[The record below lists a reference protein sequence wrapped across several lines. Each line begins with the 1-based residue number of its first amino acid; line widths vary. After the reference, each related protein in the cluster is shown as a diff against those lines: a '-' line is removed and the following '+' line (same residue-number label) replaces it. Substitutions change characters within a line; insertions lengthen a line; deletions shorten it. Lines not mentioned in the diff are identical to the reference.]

1 LTRAIAGLAALLVAA
16 PGRAAPLLPAART
29 VDWSHAGIPGGVPSR
44 NWPVFATLSPSAT
57 ADDSV
62 AIQEALNAAP
72 ARSVVLLL
80 PGVYRIH
87 RGSSVGYGHADDHP
101 SGVYEC
107 GLYLNKSV
115 VLRGSGP
122 GKTIIQYGDGA
133 NIISIGSTYLASR
146 RVRLVKVTSG
156 SAKGSTSLLLA
167 DAAGIAAGSYLV
179 VTQENPADIDGNPLV
194 DTKGYGGDSASGHDL
209 PAYAMTQIVRVA
221 AVNGVAVTI
230 EHPLYVSYTNG
241 PCVYR
246 LPGMV
251 EEAGLENLRLQ
262 STASSGNRIVYKN
275 INMESCSRCWVI
287 DCESDMAVD
296 RSHIYLSDCY
306 GCEVRNNYLDDAYS
320 HNSGLDY
327 AVFLEFRNS
336 EDLIENNIIRK
347 ARHSLIMNGGS
358 GNVFAY
364 NYAVDAYMGEYHNSL
379 AESVTHA
386 AHPYM
391 NLWEGNVL
399 PNIEFDFTHGSS
411 SDNTVFRNYVN
422 LTSTN
427 PDTGR
432 PMTGALFAM
441 TIAYYNNYENV
452 VGNVFGP
459 CGSANTAESYQISA
473 DQIQVP
479 SIYKLGYYDDGGTP
493 TPNRVRSSKVERT
506 CLRGGNWD
514 SQTKTVIWND
524 NVPRG
529 SLASSYLPRSALPA
543 SLFRSSAS
551 SEFSAPGAVWPP
563 IDPSVDEMVTKIP
576 AQLCYETQ
584 KLAAGGVFDPAF
596 YEGASL
602 ISPPKQTRS
611 AASVH
616 NAGSG
621 DGP

>member
-1 LTRAIAGLAALLVAA
+1 
-16 PGRAAPLLPAART
+16 
-29 VDWSHAGIPGGVPSR
+29 
-44 NWPVFATLSPSAT
+44 
-57 ADDSV
+57 
-62 AIQEALNAAP
+62 
-72 ARSVVLLL
+72 
-80 PGVYRIH
+80 
-87 RGSSVGYGHADDHP
+87 
-101 SGVYEC
+101 
-107 GLYLNKSV
+107 
-115 VLRGSGP
+115 
-122 GKTIIQYGDGA
+122 
-133 NIISIGSTYLASR
+133 
-146 RVRLVKVTSG
+146 
-156 SAKGSTSLLLA
+156 
-167 DAAGIAAGSYLV
+167 
-179 VTQENPADIDGNPLV
+179 
-194 DTKGYGGDSASGHDL
+194 
-209 PAYAMTQIVRVA
+209 
-221 AVNGVAVTI
+221 
-230 EHPLYVSYTNG
+230 
-241 PCVYR
+241 
-246 LPGMV
+246 
-251 EEAGLENLRLQ
+251 
-262 STASSGNRIVYKN
+262 
-275 INMESCSRCWVI
+275 
-287 DCESDMAVD
+287 
-296 RSHIYLSDCY
+296 
-306 GCEVRNNYLDDAYS
+306 
-320 HNSGLDY
+320 
-327 AVFLEFRNS
+327 
-336 EDLIENNIIRK
+336 
-347 ARHSLIMNGGS
+347 
-358 GNVFAY
+358 
-364 NYAVDAYMGEYHNSL
+364 MGEYHNSL

-493 TPNRVRSSKVERT
+493 TPNRVRSSNVERT